1 MKLYIK
7 EEDSA
12 KVLNDKILN
21 AELLSANCRRI
32 TVSSPPPNSA
42 FEYLKELPFTRL
54 LQKTVWLPYDVKCL
68 VIIQNHT
75 QTGVHNELCHSILQN
90 P

>member
-7 EEDSA
+7 KEDIA

-32 TVSSPPPNSA
+32 TLGFFFFLNSA
-42 FEYLKELPFTRL
+42 FDYLKDLLFTRL
-54 LQKTVWLPYDVKCL
+54 LQKTVWSSSDVKCL

-75 QTGVHNELCHSILQN
+75 LNWCL
-90 P
+90 

>member
-7 EEDSA
+7 KEDSTE
-12 KVLNDKILN
+12 VLNDKILN

-32 TVSSPPPNSA
+32 TLSFFFFNSA
-42 FEYLKELPFTRL
+42 FEYLKDLLFTHL
-54 LQKTVWLPYDVKCL
+54 LQKTVWSQSDVKCL

-75 QTGVHNELCHSILQN
+75 LN
-90 P
+90 